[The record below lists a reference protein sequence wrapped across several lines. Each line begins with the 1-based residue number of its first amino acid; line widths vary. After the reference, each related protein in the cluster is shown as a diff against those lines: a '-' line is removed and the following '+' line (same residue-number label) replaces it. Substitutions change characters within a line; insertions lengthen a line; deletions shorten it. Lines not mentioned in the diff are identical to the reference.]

1 MEGSAHST
9 MLRRL
14 NGNGIKADT
23 FIIDGDAP
31 AEKAAKVK
39 RANLQQGQI
48 HGKTV
53 ADGLA
58 GVVMQKLLAIQKS

>member
-14 NGNGIKADT
+14 HANGIEADT

-39 RANLQQGQI
+39 CEWYI
-48 HGKTV
+48 DT
-53 ADGLA
+53 
-58 GVVMQKLLAIQKS
+58 